1 MLNDQY
7 RTTIAKVANNAIP
20 LTDSFGFTDF
30 ELNTALGKKDGR
42 AYEHFWDAV
51 QNNPVN
57 SDAENVKLRVSTY
70 YNRYKRSKLI
80 FIYMHIYC
88 RNWF

>member
-7 RTTIAKVANNAIP
+7 RTTIEKVANNAIP

-42 AYEHFWDAV
+42 AYEHFWDVV

-57 SDAENVKLRVSTY
+57 SDAENAKLRVSTY
-70 YNRYKRSKLI
+70 YKKSKLI